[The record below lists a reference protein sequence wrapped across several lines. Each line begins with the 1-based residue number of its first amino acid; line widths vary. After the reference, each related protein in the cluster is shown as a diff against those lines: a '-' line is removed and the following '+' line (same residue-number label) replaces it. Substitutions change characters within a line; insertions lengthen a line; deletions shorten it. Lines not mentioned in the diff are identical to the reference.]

1 MRVTWVSHSEHNA
14 LMVDLCQV
22 GLMVDLCQVGEEWAF
37 ALMTAIVTIV
47 KKNCITKPI
56 NYDKV
61 IFLCNSN
68 ILLINR

>member
-1 MRVTWVSHSEHNA
+1 MKLVLRATSIISPDMRVTWVSHSEHNA

-22 GLMVDLCQVGEEWAF
+22 EEEWAF

-56 NYDKV
+56 ND
-61 IFLCNSN
+61 
-68 ILLINR
+68 